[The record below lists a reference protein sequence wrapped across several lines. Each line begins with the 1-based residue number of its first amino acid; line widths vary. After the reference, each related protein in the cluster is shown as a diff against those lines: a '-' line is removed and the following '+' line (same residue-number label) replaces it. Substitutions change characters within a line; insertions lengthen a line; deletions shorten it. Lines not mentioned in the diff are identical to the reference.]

1 MDFRLI
7 STDDELYKQE
17 FELRFQVLRK
27 PLGHDRSAVR
37 FAFEDESLHVVAI
50 EAGRV
55 IGCVLFAPDENGGG
69 RLFQMAVSDWF
80 QGQGVGRALVEHLEG
95 ELRAG
100 GFERVEMH
108 ARDSAVGFYEA
119 LGYRCVGEP
128 FEEVGIPHR
137 IMEKQFEAPDD

>member
-1 MDFRLI
+1 MDLRLI
-7 STDDELYKQE
+7 TTDDELYKQE
-17 FELRFQVLRK
+17 FELRFRVLRE

-37 FAFEDESLHVVAI
+37 FAFEDDSLHVVAI
-50 EAGRV
+50 EATQV
-55 IGCVLFAPDENGGG
+55 VGCVLFAPDGNGGG
-69 RLFQMAVSDWF
+69 RLYQMAVSDWF

-95 ELRAG
+95 QLRAR

-137 IMEKQFEAPDD
+137 IMEKQFEAPAD